1 MRSRGPKIAAKVS
14 GCNQYSTS
22 GFLALQRR
30 NSQPAGFAECCVY
43 FSCVCAALRTRDVP
57 ASRAGVGSAPAA
69 SHWGR
74 RRWLL
79 LAVFITY
86 SLAYLDRANYGFGA
100 AAGMAKTLG
109 ITGGKNSLLGAL
121 FFLGYFFFQVPGI
134 IAARRFSCTR
144 LIAISLFVW
153 GTLAALTGVLRA
165 FWMLAIDRFLL
176 GVAESIIFP
185 ALLLLLTRWFTRT
198 DRSRANTLL
207 MLGNPVT
214 VLWMSAITGFL
225 IERFGWQ
232 RTFIFEGLPSVAWAI
247 IWIFFVRDHPAEAP
261 WLPTDEAERIT
272 ARLEVEQRELP
283 ANAHSTTQSL
293 SAALLRKDV
302 LVLGIQYFCWSFG
315 VYGFV
320 LWLPTIVREGASLTM
335 GRTGLVSAAPY
346 LVAISLMLIA
356 AHRSDREQRRRRYVW
371 PFLMLAGIAMLGS
384 FLLQGHGFLWPY
396 LCLLIAGGAM
406 YAPYGPFFA
415 IMPERIP
422 QNRVGEVM
430 ALVNSLGAL
439 GSFAGVYIVG
449 SLRTMTGSDRAGF
462 LAMSLFLV
470 ISALLIIWLPDPPQ
484 AKERVHA

>member
-1 MRSRGPKIAAKVS
+1 MSHTA
-14 GCNQYSTS
+14 
-22 GFLALQRR
+22 
-30 NSQPAGFAECCVY
+30 
-43 FSCVCAALRTRDVP
+43 
-57 ASRAGVGSAPAA
+57 APAVEPTR
-69 SHWGR
+69 WGR

-100 AAGMAKTLG
+100 AAGMAETLH

-144 LIAISLFVW
+144 LVGFSLVLW
-153 GTLAALTGVLRA
+153 GALAALTGVLRI

-185 ALLLLLTRWFTRT
+185 ALLLVLTRWFTRS

-207 MLGNPVT
+207 MLGNPTT

-232 RTFIFEGLPSVAWAI
+232 RTFIFEGVPSIVWAV
-247 IWIFFVRDHPAEAP
+247 IWMLFVREHPTDAR
-261 WLPTDEAERIT
+261 WLPENEAVRLT
-272 ARLEVEQRELP
+272 AQLAIEQRELP
-283 ANAHSTTQSL
+283 ASAHATTQTIR
-293 SAALLRKDV
+293 AALLRKDV
-302 LVLGIQYFCWSFG
+302 IVLSIQYFCWSVG

-346 LVAISLMLIA
+346 LVAITLMLIV
-356 AHRSDREQRRRRYVW
+356 AHFSDRSRHRRRFVW
-371 PFLMLAGIAMLGS
+371 PPLLVAGIALLGS
-384 FLLQGHGFLWPY
+384 FLLQPHGFLGAY
-396 LCLLIAGGAM
+396 ICLVVACSGM
-406 YAPYGPFFA
+406 YVPYGPFFA

-430 ALVNSLGAL
+430 ALVNSAGGLGA
-439 GSFAGVYIVG
+439 FAGVYLVG
-449 SLRTMTGSDRAGF
+449 WLRTFTGSERPGY
-462 LAMSLFLV
+462 LLMSLFLV
-470 ISALLIIWLPDPPQ
+470 ISALLIVWLPKPPQ
-484 AKERVHA
+484 SDSLKEAAHA